1 MLKYAN
7 YVEKK
12 MVCLQ
17 IFYHIIFIELAR
29 VVYVSRFI
37 NVTLFLV
44 REHSEHRCSLVF
56 VLHCGTF

>member
-1 MLKYAN
+1 
-7 YVEKK
+7 

-44 REHSEHRCSLVF
+44 REHGEHRCSLVF
-56 VLHCGTF
+56 VVHCGTF